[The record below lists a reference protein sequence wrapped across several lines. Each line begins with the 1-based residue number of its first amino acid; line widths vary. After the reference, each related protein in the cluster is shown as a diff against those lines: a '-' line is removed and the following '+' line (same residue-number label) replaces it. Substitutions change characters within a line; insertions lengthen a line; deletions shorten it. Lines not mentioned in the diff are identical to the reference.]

1 MLMNASPANEETILE
16 QALTFASTEA
26 RAAYLQGACGEDAQ
40 LRARVESLIDAH
52 EAAGG
57 FLGDKPHQA
66 TPASSAMAE
75 GPGTVIDKYK
85 LLEKLGEGGFGVVYM
100 AEQREPVKRRVGTI
114 RI

>member
-1 MLMNASPANEETILE
+1 MNANTASEETILE
-16 QALTFASTEA
+16 QALTSATTEA

-57 FLGDKPHQA
+57 FLGDKPHVA

-75 GPGTVIDKYK
+75 GPGTVIGKYK
-85 LLEKLGEGGFGVVYM
+85 LLEKL
-100 AEQREPVKRRVGTI
+100 AKAASASTHAKSSPASKPSARPSR
-114 RI
+114 

>member
-1 MLMNASPANEETILE
+1 MNANPANEETILE

-57 FLGDKPHQA
+57 SLGDKPHLA
-66 TPASSAMAE
+66 TPASSATSEA
-75 GPGTVIDKYK
+75 PGTVLDDYTPPDQA
-85 LLEKLGEGGFGVVYM
+85 GVSGSRVVHVG
-100 AEQREPVKRRVGTI
+100 AE
-114 RI
+114 